1 MKLDYNAPVVLTFA
15 LLSAAVMVASNT
27 TGGTVGQYFFS
38 TQPGLAWSDPVTYL
52 RLFSHIFGHA
62 NWDHLLGNF
71 SIILLIGPLLE
82 EKYGSRTMLIM
93 ILITAFITAL
103 LNNFFFSTGLMGAS
117 GIVFMMILLSSFA
130 NLKQG
135 HIPLTFVI
143 IVVLYL
149 GREVYSSLKMD
160 NISQFAH
167 ILGGITGSIF
177 GFAQKDVTVLRGT
190 SPGTAPAKTSS
201 TSDPFAL

>member
-15 LLSAAVMVASNT
+15 LLSAAVMVASNS

-38 TQPGLAWSDPVTYL
+38 TQPGLSWTDPTTYL

-62 NWDHLLGNF
+62 NWEHLFGNF

-93 ILITAFITAL
+93 ILVTALITSL
-103 LNNFFFSTGLMGAS
+103 LNNFFFTTGLMGAS

-149 GREVYSSLKMD
+149 GREVYGALKMD

-167 ILGGITGSIF
+167 ILGGICGSIF
-177 GFAQKDVTVLRGT
+177 GFAQKDLGAIRGT
-190 SPGTAPAKTSS
+190 SPKSVSSS
-201 TSDPFAL
+201 TNPNDPFAL

>member
-15 LLSAAVMVASNT
+15 LLSAGVMVLSNS
-27 TGGTVGQYFFS
+27 TGGGIGQSFFS
-38 TQPGLAWSDPVTYL
+38 TQPGMPWNDIVTYF

-62 NWDHLLGNF
+62 NWEHLFGNF

-93 ILITAFITAL
+93 ILVTALITSL

-135 HIPLTFVI
+135 HLPLTFVI

-149 GREVYSSLKMD
+149 GREIYNTLKMD

-167 ILGGITGSIF
+167 ILGGVCGSIF
-177 GFAQKDVTVLRGT
+177 GFAQKDLGAIRGNAAVSGT
-190 SPGTAPAKTSS
+190 GQISSPK
-201 TSDPFAL
+201 DPFAL

>member
-1 MKLDYNAPVVLTFA
+1 MKLDYNAPVTLTFA
-15 LLSAAVMVASNT
+15 LLSAAVMVASNS

-38 TQPGLAWSDPVTYL
+38 TQPGLSWTDPTTYL

-62 NWDHLLGNF
+62 NWEHLFGNF

-93 ILITAFITAL
+93 ILVTALITAL
-103 LNNFFFSTGLMGAS
+103 LNNFFFTTGLMGAS

-149 GREVYSSLKMD
+149 GREVYGALKMD

-167 ILGGITGSIF
+167 ILGGICGSIF
-177 GFAQKDVTVLRGT
+177 GFAQKDLGAIRGT
-190 SPGTAPAKTSS
+190 SPKSVSSS
-201 TSDPFAL
+201 TNPNDPFAL

>member
-15 LLSAAVMVASNT
+15 LLSAGVMVLSNS
-27 TGGTVGQYFFS
+27 TGGGIGQSFFS
-38 TQPGLAWSDPVTYL
+38 TQPGMPWDDIVTYF

-62 NWDHLLGNF
+62 NWEHLFGNF

-93 ILITAFITAL
+93 ILVTALITSL
-103 LNNFFFSTGLMGAS
+103 LNNFFFPTGLMGAS

-149 GREVYSSLKMD
+149 GREIYNTLKMD

-167 ILGGITGSIF
+167 ILGGVCGSIF
-177 GFAQKDVTVLRGT
+177 GFAQKDLGAIRG
-190 SPGTAPAKTSS
+190 KS
-201 TSDPFAL
+201 TSGGDGQISSPKDPFAL

>member
-15 LLSAAVMVASNT
+15 LLSAGVMIISNS
-27 TGGTVGQYFFS
+27 TGGIVGQSYFS
-38 TQPGLAWSDPVTYL
+38 TQPGLSWGDLTTYF

-62 NWDHLLGNF
+62 NWEHLFGNF

-82 EKYGSRTMLIM
+82 EKYGSQTMLIM
-93 ILITAFITAL
+93 IVFTALITAL
-103 LNNFFFSTGLMGAS
+103 LNNFFFTTGLMGAS

-149 GREVYSSLKMD
+149 GREIYSSLKID
-160 NISQFAH
+160 NVSQFAH
-167 ILGGITGSIF
+167 ILGGICGSIF
-177 GFAQKDVTVLRGT
+177 GFAQKDLKAIRGT
-190 SPGTAPAKTSS
+190 STETNQTPK
-201 TSDPFAL
+201 DPFAMS

>member
-15 LLSAAVMVASNT
+15 LISAAVMVASNS

-38 TQPGLAWSDPVTYL
+38 TQPGLSWTDPVTYL
-52 RLFSHIFGHA
+52 RLISHIFGHA

-82 EKYGSRTMLIM
+82 EKYGSQTMLIM
-93 ILITAFITAL
+93 IFVTGLITAL
-103 LNNFFFSTGLMGAS
+103 LNNFFFTTGLMGAS

-149 GREVYSSLKMD
+149 GREVYGALKMD

-167 ILGGITGSIF
+167 ILGGICGSIF
-177 GFAQKDVTVLRGT
+177 GFAQKDFGAIRGASGTTPTKIT
-190 SPGTAPAKTSS
+190 SPN
-201 TSDPFAL
+201 DPFAL